1 MNLTELQKKYN
12 TRDKCIKF
20 LEQKKWGKTP
30 ISPFTGKNNVTKRA
44 GTIYYHCND
53 TNKDFTVL
61 KDTIFEASKLPLPKW
76 FMLIH
81 LMLTAKKGISSW
93 QLARTL
99 GVTYK
104 TAWYSAMRVRCCM
117 VDDME
122 LLEGIVEMDETYIG
136 GKPKKRYVNV
146 DPSIANLSRV
156 TLQKPATGR
165 GSKNKVAVVGMVE
178 RSGGKRV
185 VTKVMNSLTS
195 REMITM
201 LKKYVAMDKT
211 IMMTDEFSSYKPF
224 DDYVQH
230 LAVNHSKEY
239 VRDGIIHTNTI
250 EGFWSIIKNGIRG
263 QYHVLSKKYL
273 PFYLVEFSYKYNN
286 RSNKNTFT
294 ETIEKAIQEDKCTV
308 SYKPKKNVK
317 RIVYKPK
324 RKTVAKKMVKK

>member
-1 MNLTELQKKYN
+1 MNILEIQKRYN
-12 TRDKCIKF
+12 TREKCIKF

-30 ISPFTGKNNVTKRA
+30 ISPFTGKTNVTKRA
-44 GTIYYHCND
+44 NSIYYHCND

-61 KDTIFEASKLPLPKW
+61 KDTIFEASKMPLPKW
-76 FMLIH
+76 FVLIG
-81 LMLTAKKGISSW
+81 LMLTAKKGISSS
-93 QLARTL
+93 QLSRTL

-104 TAWYSAMRVRCCM
+104 TAWYSAMRVRCSM

-136 GKPKKRYVNV
+136 GKPKKRYVNI
-146 DPSIANLSRV
+146 DPSIANLSTV
-156 TLQKPATGR
+156 SLEKPKTGR
-165 GSKNKVAVVGMVE
+165 GSKNKVTVVGMVE
-178 RSGGKRV
+178 RGGGKRV

-195 REMITM
+195 RDMIAM
-201 LKKYVAMDKT
+201 LKKYVATDKT
-211 IMMTDEFSSYKPF
+211 IMMTDEFKSYKPF
-224 DDYVQH
+224 DEYVQH
-230 LAVNHSKEY
+230 LSVNHSKQY
-239 VRDGIIHTNTI
+239 VKDGIIHTNTI

-286 RSNKNTFT
+286 RSNKNTFN
-294 ETIEKAIQEDKCTV
+294 ETIEKAVEEDKCTV

-324 RKTVAKKMVKK
+324 RKTIAKKMVKK